1 MQLRRRNKHGIE
13 VSTHALNDIMFF
25 LMLFFLIAST
35 MANPNVIK
43 LMLPSA
49 KNAGTMTPRQV
60 TLNIDK
66 DENYFIDLKPIQ
78 KDNLKNELSMIEGN
92 LNDAT
97 IVVRMDRTLPVQKLV
112 DVLEI
117 GNQLKLKMILATE
130 KP

>member
-43 LMLPSA
+43 LMLPSSSSPSRM
-49 KNAGTMTPRQV
+49 NPRQI
-60 TLNIDK
+60 TLNVDK
-66 DENYFIDLKPIQ
+66 DLNFYIEQKSVQ
-78 KDNLKNELSMIEGN
+78 KDNLKNELSMVAGN

-97 IVVRMDRTLPVQKLV
+97 IVVRMDRTLPVQELV

-117 GNQLKLKMILATE
+117 GSELKLKMILATD
-130 KP
+130 KR